1 MISLE
6 HLQENYAETENK
18 FGTKSE
24 RQKYFLAACLLFDP
38 KIDLNIALKL
48 RPYGGTI
55 GIENSSLDNYL
66 KFSKV
71 LRLHAILHDAAGFV
85 KEYSGKGPGYV
96 YTVHFPLSWC
106 IIGHLSGILFCT
118 IAKLVNRRF
127 FNLLKC

>member
-1 MISLE
+1 MISLRN
-6 HLQENYAETENK
+6 LQENYEAIETK
-18 FGTKSE
+18 FCRKST

-38 KIDLNIALKL
+38 NIDLNIALKL

-55 GIENSSLDNYL
+55 GIDNSSLDNYL

-85 KEYSGKGPGYV
+85 KEYSGKGPGYG
-96 YTVHFPLSWC
+96 YTVYSPLSWC
-106 IIGHLSGILFCT
+106 IIGHLSGVLFC
-118 IAKLVNRRF
+118 IAAKLINRRF